1 MMSGSHNVSEDTP
14 VTNGYSP
21 VPRRR
26 RGNRRAQGGSAI
38 GGREPRLVGIE
49 VHTPAAEISEDE
61 DLATWLKEQRP
72 PHYE

>member
-1 MMSGSHNVSEDTP
+1 MNKTHNVLESE
-14 VTNGYSP
+14 VIVGGYSP

-38 GGREPRLVGIE
+38 GGEEPRFAGLE
-49 VHTPAAEISEDE
+49 TPTDRAACEDDE
-61 DLATWLKEQRP
+61 LATWLKEQRP